1 MAAPVRTQKDKPAVA
16 INAPKPRV
24 AAAGP
29 AASVPSRLSPMVAA
43 AIMASAERTERVHP
57 QVPGRKPASV
67 HTTPPAR
74 VSDTPPTPGVTAVA
88 TLTVVTGS
96 VKLAKP
102 AAAVATLPRPAAT
115 PMPASP
121 AANASAGATAAEPAA
136 AGAAPA
142 LAPATPKSGRAV
154 AAAPAAES
162 GDAAKEAEA
171 KSVPATEAK
180 AADKDK
186 PAEEAEGGG
195 AGGGPAVAIAM
206 KMPPPPSAPSRK
218 TMQRIGGVAKRAGG
232 TAGAMATLPPGDEQ
246 AGAARKAVDQPS
258 EETKAKAKADLIA
271 ALGSTPAPSPE
282 IVALCDRIYKIIEK
296 KRPVDEEALMEAE
309 PAAEAK
315 NAGDQLNETVEGE
328 TKKAQATYGA
338 IDKPPEGAASAAGA
352 PLPGQPD
359 PAATKPIDAAAATP
373 DPVPAANVSL
383 DADAEASK
391 KKIADAGMETPAAQ
405 LVQTG
410 PVADARNAQGE
421 LDQAAKED
429 PAKVLAKQQETL
441 AKAEGNMAAL
451 QQQAVAALTA
461 SRAGTSKGASGQ
473 QKDMVE
479 TEADKRTR
487 ASKEAQQIYDDT
499 QKTVNGLLQP
509 LAKDA
514 LDKWEAAK
522 TLLVAK
528 FKVDL
533 APVQKRVDER
543 HEGAS
548 GFVVGIWDAVT
559 GLPGW
564 AEKGYSDAE
573 KAFGDGVIAKLKEIS
588 AEVNGV
594 VAACELLIK
603 TARDRIAKVFAD
615 LGGNLTEWAAQEQA
629 KFNGKLDKL
638 QQQAISARDGF
649 NKEVMDS
656 AKQAVDEVRAEVA
669 ELRKKAGGLLGRIA
683 DAVNRFLDDPV
694 KFIIEGLLD
703 LLGIPPAAFWAVV
716 AKIKKVVK
724 DIADD
729 PMKFANNLMKGLAE
743 GFGLFFDHFGTH
755 LLKGFLSWLL
765 GGLKDVQVPKDVSPK
780 SIITFF
786 LQIMGI
792 TWPNI
797 RKILVRQIGA
807 KNVAL
812 IEKVYS
818 LVSLLVEKGP
828 EGIYEMIKEKLT
840 PEAIVDQVVSMA
852 VDYMVTAIAKQVSVR
867 ILMLFNP
874 AGAIVQALEAI
885 YRVLKWVFQNAAR
898 IFALVETVVNGIAD
912 ILAGNTGGFAKAVET
927 ALGMLIAP
935 VLSFIADYLSL
946 GDLPSVVAEKVKSMR
961 EWILGIIEKA
971 VVWIIEKGKALLA
984 AVGIKPRDKDKK
996 KGKPDGE
1003 VGEELGWTAANE
1015 SHHMWIK
1022 AEGTHYVPMMAS
1034 EKPHPILTAL
1044 DSYARQV
1051 KDVKKDD
1058 REKAALAEAAIAK
1071 GRSALQTLTNALT
1084 TVSEV
1089 KATPDAPPE
1098 HLTAA
1103 NDAVIAAEQ
1112 PLRDAVAEVQE
1123 HLGLNDEKYVKAAKK
1138 EYRNSPFSTTKHLM
1152 PFLGVGATTA
1162 RSLVREWVLKGIVF
1176 KIQSSLTDPEGMLTF
1191 DPVTARWREVNPNN
1205 RSKYGYVNP
1214 KKTSSVGLQ
1223 VLSLGLLGRRLR
1235 DGTFVP
1241 ATASERMDA
1250 SYHQKKAHYFSIA
1263 NPQGRP
1269 DFMFPEAI
1277 LGHGPIGASDH
1288 WNDVGHTQDRPTNY
1302 AWNQRFETYHGPEHW
1317 LDSAASGASSAPY
1330 RLPVKGESHPSWFY

>member
-1 MAAPVRTQKDKPAVA
+1 
-16 INAPKPRV
+16 
-24 AAAGP
+24 
-29 AASVPSRLSPMVAA
+29 
-43 AIMASAERTERVHP
+43 
-57 QVPGRKPASV
+57 
-67 HTTPPAR
+67 
-74 VSDTPPTPGVTAVA
+74 
-88 TLTVVTGS
+88 
-96 VKLAKP
+96 
-102 AAAVATLPRPAAT
+102 
-115 PMPASP
+115 MPASP
-121 AANASAGATAAEPAA
+121 AANAPAGATTAEPAA

-142 LAPATPKSGRAV
+142 PAPATPKRGRAA

-171 KSVPATEAK
+171 KPAPATEATADAKKAGKGEGKGEAK

-195 AGGGPAVAIAM
+195 GGGPAVAM
-206 KMPPPPSAPSRK
+206 KMPPPPPGPSRK

-232 TAGAMATLPPGDEQ
+232 AAGAMATLPPGDEQ

-296 KRPVDEEALMEAE
+296 KRPVDEDALMEAE

-338 IDKPPEGAASAAGA
+338 IDKPPEGAAPAAGA

-410 PVADARNAQGE
+410 PVAEARGAQGE

-429 PAKVLAKQQETL
+429 PAKVLAQQQETL
-441 AKAEGNMAAL
+441 AKAEGNMVAL

-461 SRAGTSKGASGQ
+461 SRAGTSKGATGQ
-473 QKDMVE
+473 QKNMVE

-528 FKVDL
+528 FKADL
-533 APVQKRVDER
+533 APVQRRVDER

-548 GFVVGIWDAVT
+548 GFVVGLWDAVT

-629 KFNGKLDKL
+629 RFNGKLDKL

-649 NKEVMDS
+649 NKEMMNS

-729 PMKFANNLMKGLAE
+729 PLKFANNLMKGLAE

-984 AVGIKPRDKDKK
+984 AVGLKPKDKDKK

-1034 EKPHPILTAL
+1034 EKPHPIEQAL
-1044 DSYARQV
+1044 DSYAQQV
-1051 KDVKKDD
+1051 HKLKEEDP
-1058 REKAALAEAAIAK
+1058 EAAELVKTGIAK
-1071 GRSALQTLTNALT
+1071 GRSALQTLTGALQT
-1084 TVSEV
+1084 LSDVR
-1089 KATPDAPPE
+1089 AMPDAPPD
-1098 HLTAA
+1098 HVVQANAA
-1103 NDAVIAAEQ
+1103 VVAAEQ
-1112 PLRDAVAEVQE
+1112 PLRDAIAEVQE
-1123 HLGLNDEKYVKAAKK
+1123 HLGLDDEKYVKAAKAQ
-1138 EYRNSPFSTTKHLM
+1138 YGNSLFSSADDLG
-1152 PFLGVGATTA
+1152 PFLKVSARTA
-1162 RSLVREWVLKGIVF
+1162 QRLVTAWQAKGILFRVE
-1176 KIQSSLTDPEGMLTF
+1176 SSTFDPYAMSTF

-1205 RSKYGYVNP
+1205 RYKYGYVNP
-1214 KKTSSVGLQ
+1214 KKTSPVGLQ
-1223 VLSLGLLGRRLR
+1223 VLSIGLLGMRLP
-1235 DGTFVP
+1235 DNTYVP
-1241 ATASERMDA
+1241 ATPSQRSDA
-1250 SYHQKKAHYFSIA
+1250 DYHQKKAHYVSVV
-1263 NPQGRP
+1263 NPQKYP
-1269 DFMFPEAI
+1269 DFMFTEAI
-1277 LGHGPIGASDH
+1277 LGHGPEGASEH
-1288 WNDVGHTQDRPTNY
+1288 WNRIGHTQDRESNQK
-1302 AWNQRFETYHGPEHW
+1302 WNQKFETYHGPEHW
-1317 LDSAASGASSAPY
+1317 LESSASGGSADPY
-1330 RLPVKGESHPSWFY
+1330 RLPVKGKSHDSWFKQGN

>member
-1 MAAPVRTQKDKPAVA
+1 MAAPVRTQKDKPAPVA
-16 INAPKPRV
+16 SAPKPRV

-43 AIMASAERTERVHP
+43 AIMAGAERTARVQP
-57 QVPGRKPASV
+57 QVPGRKPAGV

-74 VSDTPPTPGVTAVA
+74 VSDTPSTPGVTAVVA
-88 TLTVVTGS
+88 GS

-102 AAAVATLPRPAAT
+102 AAAVATLPRPAAQ
-115 PMPASP
+115 MPASP
-121 AANASAGATAAEPAA
+121 AANAPAG
-136 AGAAPA
+136 
-142 LAPATPKSGRAV
+142 ATPKSGRAA
-154 AAAPAAES
+154 AAAPAAAS
-162 GDAAKEAEA
+162 GGAAPDAEA
-171 KSVPATEAK
+171 KPVPATEAKADKGAADAKGTRKGEGKGEAK

-186 PAEEAEGGG
+186 PADEAEGSG
-195 AGGGPAVAIAM
+195 AGGGPAVAM

-218 TMQRIGGVAKRAGG
+218 TMQRIGGVARRAGG
-232 TAGAMATLPPGDEQ
+232 TAGAMATLPPGAEQ
-246 AGAARKAVDQPS
+246 AGDARKAVDQPS
-258 EETKAKAKADLIA
+258 EESKAKAKADLIA

-296 KRPVDEEALMEAE
+296 KRPVDEDALMEAE

-328 TKKAQATYGA
+328 TKKAQAAYGA
-338 IDKPPEGAASAAGA
+338 IDKPPEGATPAAGA

-410 PVADARNAQGE
+410 PVADARGAQGE

-441 AKAEGNMAAL
+441 AKAEGNMVAL

-461 SRAGTSKGASGQ
+461 SRAGTSKGATGQ
-473 QKDMVE
+473 QKNMVE

-528 FKVDL
+528 FKADL

-548 GFVVGIWDAVT
+548 GFVVGLWDAVT

-615 LGGNLTEWAAQEQA
+615 LGGNLAEWAAQEQA

-669 ELRKKAGGLLGRIA
+669 ALRKKAGGLLGRIA

-729 PMKFANNLMKGLAE
+729 PLKFANNLMKGLAE

-755 LLKGFLSWLL
+755 LLKGFLGWLL

-984 AVGIKPRDKDKK
+984 AVGLKPKDKDKK

-1034 EKPHPILTAL
+1034 EKPHPIEDAL
-1044 DSYARQV
+1044 NSYTRQAAEL
-1051 KDVKKDD
+1051 KKEDE
-1058 REKAALAEAAIAK
+1058 EKAALAEGSIAQ
-1071 GRSALQTLTNALT
+1071 GRKALATLLGALA
-1084 TVSEV
+1084 TVSQV

-1098 HLTAA
+1098 HLVQADAA
-1103 NDAVIAAEQ
+1103 VVAAEQ
-1112 PLRDAVAEVQE
+1112 PLRDAVAETQE
-1123 HLGLNDEKYVKAAKK
+1123 HLGLNDEKYVKMAK
-1138 EYRNSPFSTTKHLM
+1138 EYFKASPFSNGQDLA
-1152 PFLGVGATTA
+1152 PFLKVSVSQANRLA
-1162 RSLVREWVLKGIVF
+1162 RKWSDKGILF
-1176 KIQSSLTDPEGMLTF
+1176 RIESATRDPLGMSTF
-1191 DPVTARWREVNPNN
+1191 DPATARWRETNPNN
-1205 RSKYGYVNP
+1205 RAKYGYVNP

-1223 VLSLGLLGRRLR
+1223 ILSLGLLGARLP

-1241 ATASERMDA
+1241 ATPTERTDA
-1250 SYHQKKAHYFSIA
+1250 NYHQKKAHYASVVD
-1263 NPQGRP
+1263 PGTYP
-1269 DFMFPEAI
+1269 DFMFDDAI
-1277 LGHGPIGASDH
+1277 LGHRPPGASGH
-1288 WNDVGHTQDRPTNY
+1288 WNEYGHKQDKAANQ
-1302 AWNQRFETYHGPEHW
+1302 AWNQQAENYHGPEHW
-1317 LDSAASGASSAPY
+1317 LESRASGGSADRY
-1330 RLPVKGESHPSWFY
+1330 NLPTKADGSHDSWLK